1 MGERLGNRA
10 ISTSGCRIQ
19 GVSKVVRP
27 CERRR
32 NSRVWWS
39 SNGEWQT
46 NTCEFCSG
54 IFQGYRNEAFQW
66 VNGRR
71 SHRTSHVSNWNV
83 SQWPA
88 FPWNV
93 TKGMQIMENPVSRR
107 RPCQKRQL
115 VDVIGDQGEGCP
127 KQHTKEG
134 IWAVLKK
141 KFHLVRSWGI
151 AYATTYASLMRPQC
165 QLTHGDSSILLTG
178 QLTLT
183 YTSQGFAYMHIL
195 MTTSLL
201 TTFFRGAPQ
210 RLGGN
215 HRHPS
220 LCQQNRHHSMSS
232 LTKFVLPALE
242 DLVSISILNVWQH
255 FTCDDL
261 VFNHCMATFHED
273 LSRFWSPPKSF
284 DLMLHTSNTTVHLTQ
299 WCQGHLNGGETG
311 QQGDFDFRL

>member
-1 MGERLGNRA
+1 
-10 ISTSGCRIQ
+10 
-19 GVSKVVRP
+19 
-27 CERRR
+27 
-32 NSRVWWS
+32 
-39 SNGEWQT
+39 
-46 NTCEFCSG
+46 
-54 IFQGYRNEAFQW
+54 
-66 VNGRR
+66 
-71 SHRTSHVSNWNV
+71 
-83 SQWPA
+83 
-88 FPWNV
+88 
-93 TKGMQIMENPVSRR
+93 
-107 RPCQKRQL
+107 
-115 VDVIGDQGEGCP
+115 
-127 KQHTKEG
+127 
-134 IWAVLKK
+134 
-141 KFHLVRSWGI
+141 
-151 AYATTYASLMRPQC
+151 MRPQC
-165 QLTHGDSSILLTG
+165 QLTHGTKRILLTG

-232 LTKFVLPALE
+232 LTKFVLSALE

-284 DLMLHTSNTTVHLTQ
+284 DLMLHTSNTTVHLIQ